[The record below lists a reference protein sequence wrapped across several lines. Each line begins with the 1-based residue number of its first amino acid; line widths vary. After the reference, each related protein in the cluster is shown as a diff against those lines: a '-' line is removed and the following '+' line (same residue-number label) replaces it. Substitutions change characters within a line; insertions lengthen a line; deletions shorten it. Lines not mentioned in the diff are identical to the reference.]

1 MKLVTGYEMFRLIEG
16 LPIQPRVIDN
26 YDELVR
32 AILNDFE
39 EAASSIENTYTK
51 PRILQSLDEFA
62 KRIEEIKATIIAEGG
77 QES

>member
-51 PRILQSLDEFA
+51 PRILQSLDEYIQ
-62 KRIEEIKATIIAEGG
+62 KIEEIKAAIASEGG

>member
-51 PRILQSLDEFA
+51 PRILQSLDEYIQ
-62 KRIEEIKATIIAEGG
+62 KIEEIKAAITAEGG

>member
-32 AILNDFE
+32 SILNDFE

-51 PRILQSLDEFA
+51 PRILQSLDEFT
-62 KRIEEIKATIIAEGG
+62 KRIEEIKATITAEGG